1 MEFEEPT
8 LTRLYG
14 KGKEASQAQRE
25 TMNAARASLTAI
37 PGLDDLLQAYPAFK
51 DATCVFAS
59 GSLTEGWA
67 HAKSDLDLFGIF
79 SGTVAADS
87 LDGLELIKVKTTTSD
102 PTSWIALG
110 EVGSYRADIEVW
122 SEAQVDELIGR
133 FTSTGADK
141 YTVRPNPAE
150 RDLLYRLSKAVPL
163 AGESW
168 LVLRREALMDSTYGA
183 WLAENQKADAE
194 GLLEDVA
201 GLLESG
207 DAHSAVLAAHR
218 GFIIALGSL
227 LAAYGDYCPSQKWLY
242 RRLET
247 VRPDELTTA
256 DGWRVLIMDG
266 CAADPAGW
274 AERTA
279 RLIQRM
285 LTGVELRA
293 L

>member
-14 KGKEASQAQRE
+14 QGKEASQARRE
-25 TMNAARASLTAI
+25 AMNTERASLAAI
-37 PGLDDLLQAYPAFK
+37 PGLDEFIQDYPAFE
-51 DATCVFAS
+51 DAECVFAS

-79 SGTVAADS
+79 SGTVTADS
-87 LDGLELIKVKTTTSD
+87 LHGLELIRVKTTTSD

-110 EVGSYRADIEVW
+110 EVGPYRADIEVW

-133 FTSTGADK
+133 FTGTGADK

-150 RDLLYRLSKAVPL
+150 RDLLYRISKALPL
-163 AGESW
+163 AGEAW
-168 LVLRREALMDSTYGA
+168 LEARQQALKESAYGA

-194 GLLEDVA
+194 GLLEDVS

-207 DAHSAVLAAHR
+207 DAHSAALAAHR
-218 GFIIALGSL
+218 GFMIALGSL
-227 LAAYGDYCPSQKWLY
+227 LAAYGDYSPSQKWLY
-242 RRLET
+242 RRLDA
-247 VRPDELTTA
+247 VRPEELTTA
-256 DGWRVLIMDG
+256 DGWRVMVMDG

-279 RLIQRM
+279 RLSQRM
-285 LTGVELRA
+285 LTGVELRV